1 MLAYTIKAKKE
12 NKMKT
17 LTEKR
22 IFVLEQQKI
31 KLNNQLEKLRAKLL
45 SNKLEIEYLEE
56 QKYQEFKQ
64 SLKRNIN

>member
-1 MLAYTIKAKKE
+1 
-12 NKMKT
+12 MKT

-31 KLNNQLEKLRAKLL
+31 KLNNQLEKLRAKLF
-45 SNKLEIEYLEE
+45 SNKLEIEYLEK
-56 QKYQEFKQ
+56 QKYIEFKQ